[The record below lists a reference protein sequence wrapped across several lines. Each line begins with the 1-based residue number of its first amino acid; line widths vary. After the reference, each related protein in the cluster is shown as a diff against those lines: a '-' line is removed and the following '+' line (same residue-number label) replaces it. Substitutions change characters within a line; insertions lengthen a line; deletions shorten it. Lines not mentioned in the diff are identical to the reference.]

1 MIDESINAVG
11 SVSISKLHIYA
22 PDITL
27 QLKRGMRSAQATD
40 ALKLKTLAV
49 QLTGQTGDS
58 NSRTGR
64 GFNNNELGRMLVLV
78 NDFEAY
84 KINPVVARPLPWWV
98 LHGQGYVSY

>member
-1 MIDESINAVG
+1 MIDESVDAVG

-27 QLKRGMRSAQATD
+27 QLKRGMRLARATD
-40 ALKLKTLAV
+40 ALRLKTLAV
-49 QLTGQTGDS
+49 QLTGQTGNP

-64 GFNNNELGRMLVLV
+64 GFNNNELGHMLIPV

-84 KINPVVARPLPWWV
+84 KINPVGCVFED
-98 LHGQGYVSY
+98 Y

>member
-27 QLKRGMRSAQATD
+27 QLKRGMRSARATD
-40 ALKLKTLAV
+40 ALKLKTLAI
-49 QLTGQTGDS
+49 QLTGQTGDP
-58 NSRTGR
+58 NSRTSC